1 MRAMQDARSEAG
13 CERNMVTIASSS
25 RAALRGGAPPCGC
38 RVERPRTGVGIDVV
52 FMLCIRSR
60 DALLKRGS
68 ERPGQAGEQG
78 PKVTF
83 VSREVI
89 YARLQLV

>member
-1 MRAMQDARSEAG
+1 MGEHHP
-13 CERNMVTIASSS
+13 
-25 RAALRGGAPPCGC
+25 AAV
-38 RVERPRTGVGIDVV
+38 RVERPRTDLGIDVV

-83 VSREVI
+83 VSSEVI
-89 YARLQLV
+89 YARVQLV